1 MNLPPTIGVPFT
13 LIITVPLLLVSY
25 SIVTSFPTLTSLIG
39 EITTNAFSLTIIV
52 AFVDFYSG

>member
-39 EITTNAFSLTIIV
+39 EITIVVLVFSAV
-52 AFVDFYSG
+52 NVVSFEAAV